1 MTLVVCTLILGV
13 GSEFLQ
19 SFLPNDRD
27 FDIYD
32 IVANVVGSLL
42 GLGLCAWYH
51 KRMLERR
58 RQKRSYEAVPG
69 DEDGDVELGESSGG
83 QETGVT
89 DATRGRTLE
98 EEVDN
103 WDENAEDDWDE
114 DDAMTGAQGKDAD
127 GLENGDSKKRID

>member
-32 IVANVVGSLL
+32 IAANVVGSLL

-58 RQKRSYEAVPG
+58 RQKKTYQAVPG
-69 DEDGDVELGESSGG
+69 EDDGDVELGEGSG
-83 QETGVT
+83 QETGVV
-89 DATRGRTLE
+89 DAPRGRTLE
-98 EEVDN
+98 DEVDN
-103 WDENAEDDWDE
+103 WDENAEDDDWDQ
-114 DDAMTGAQGKDAD
+114 DDTMTGTKGNSADAVE
-127 GLENGDSKKRID
+127 GGDSKKRVD